1 MVRMTTRDKLIVA
14 LDLPNGNAAT
24 RMAERLRRHV
34 GMFKVGSELF
44 TAEGPVPVR
53 YLVTTGRSVF
63 LDLKFHDIPNTVRAA
78 AREAAELGVS
88 MVNVHA
94 SGGRKMME
102 AALEGARS
110 AGAVV
115 GDEARPKV
123 LAVTI
128 LTSLE
133 SRDLEELGISGTP
146 VEAVIRMARLAQSA
160 GLDGVVASPREISA
174 IRQACGPGFLIV
186 TPGIRPASALHHPVR
201 GSAGTVAGDG
211 AGPRVLAVTILTS
224 LASQDLE
231 ELGISGTAAEAVVRL
246 ARLAQSAGLDGV
258 VASPREIS
266 AIRQACGPGFLI
278 VTPGIRPASAVTNDQ
293 ARIATPASAIAAGA
307 DYLVVGRPITGAA
320 DPVAAADA
328 IVAEMDGT
336 VH

>member
-1 MVRMTTRDKLIVA
+1 
-14 LDLPNGNAAT
+14 
-24 RMAERLRRHV
+24 
-34 GMFKVGSELF
+34 MFKVGSELF

-53 YLVTTGRSVF
+53 YLVATGHRVF

-110 AGAVV
+110 ALHSVNRRMQDSTVHQPMRGSALGQPMQGPAAASGSGNP
-115 GDEARPKV
+115 GDFPGRPQGLPLQVDPKV

-133 SRDLEELGISGTP
+133 I
-146 VEAVIRMARLAQSA
+146 
-160 GLDGVVASPREISA
+160 
-174 IRQACGPGFLIV
+174 
-186 TPGIRPASALHHPVR
+186 
-201 GSAGTVAGDG
+201 
-211 AGPRVLAVTILTS
+211 
-224 LASQDLE
+224 QDLE
-231 ELGISGTAAEAVVRL
+231 ELGVSGTPIEAVVRL

-258 VASPREIS
+258 VASAREVS
-266 AIRQACGPGFLI
+266 ALRQACGPDFLI
-278 VTPGIRPASAVTNDQ
+278 VTPGIRPASAATNDQ

-307 DYLVVGRPITGAA
+307 DYLVVGRPITGAP

-328 IVAEMDGT
+328 IVAEMDEA

>member
-1 MVRMTTRDKLIVA
+1 MVGMTLRDRLIVA
-14 LDLPNGNAAT
+14 LDLPSGNAAT
-24 RMAERLRRHV
+24 RMAESLQGHV

-44 TAEGPVPVR
+44 TAEGPVTVC
-53 YLVTTGRSVF
+53 YLVTAGHRVF

-102 AALEGARS
+102 AALEGA
-110 AGAVV
+110 GATGTVT
-115 GDEARPKV
+115 GNEARPKV

-128 LTSLE
+128 LTSL
-133 SRDLEELGISGTP
+133 D
-146 VEAVIRMARLAQSA
+146 V
-160 GLDGVVASPREISA
+160 
-174 IRQACGPGFLIV
+174 
-186 TPGIRPASALHHPVR
+186 
-201 GSAGTVAGDG
+201 
-211 AGPRVLAVTILTS
+211 
-224 LASQDLE
+224 QDLK
-231 ELGISGTAAEAVVRL
+231 ELGISGTAVEAVIRL

-266 AIRQACGPGFLI
+266 ALRQACGPDFLI
-278 VTPGIRPASAVTNDQ
+278 VTPGIRPAPALHHPVRGSAATDDQ

-307 DYLVVGRPITGAA
+307 DYLVVGRPITGAP

-328 IVAEMDGT
+328 IVAEMET
-336 VH
+336 H

>member
-1 MVRMTTRDKLIVA
+1 MVGMAARDKLIVA
-14 LDLPNGNAAT
+14 LDLPSGNAAT
-24 RMAERLRRHV
+24 RMAERLRGHA

-53 YLVTTGRSVF
+53 YLVTTGHRVF

-110 AGAVV
+110 ALQSVSRRMQCSAGIVV
-115 GDEARPKV
+115 GDEARPK
-123 LAVTI
+123 
-128 LTSLE
+128 
-133 SRDLEELGISGTP
+133 
-146 VEAVIRMARLAQSA
+146 
-160 GLDGVVASPREISA
+160 
-174 IRQACGPGFLIV
+174 
-186 TPGIRPASALHHPVR
+186 
-201 GSAGTVAGDG
+201 
-211 AGPRVLAVTILTS
+211 VLAVTILTS

-231 ELGISGTAAEAVVRL
+231 ELGISGTPVEAVIRL

-278 VTPGIRPASAVTNDQ
+278 VTPGIRPGSAATDDQ

-307 DYLVVGRPITGAA
+307 DYLVVGRPITGAP

-328 IVAEMDGT
+328 IVAEMDGAMD
-336 VH
+336 

>member
-1 MVRMTTRDKLIVA
+1 VA
-14 LDLPNGNAAT
+14 LDVPSGNAAT
-24 RMAERLRRHV
+24 RMAERLHGHA

-53 YLVTTGRSVF
+53 YLVTTGQRVF

-78 AREAAELGVS
+78 VREAAELGVS

-110 AGAVV
+110 ALYQSVQSSALQPGSRGVQGSALQPASRGVQGSAGIVV
-115 GDEARPKV
+115 GDEARPRV

-133 SRDLEELGISGTP
+133 S
-146 VEAVIRMARLAQSA
+146 
-160 GLDGVVASPREISA
+160 
-174 IRQACGPGFLIV
+174 
-186 TPGIRPASALHHPVR
+186 
-201 GSAGTVAGDG
+201 
-211 AGPRVLAVTILTS
+211 
-224 LASQDLE
+224 QDLE
-231 ELGISGTAAEAVVRL
+231 ELGISGAPVEAVVRL

-278 VTPGIRPASAVTNDQ
+278 VTPGIRPASAATNDQ
-293 ARIATPASAIAAGA
+293 ARIATPARAIAAGA
-307 DYLVVGRPITGAA
+307 DYLVVGRPITGAP

-328 IVAEMDGT
+328 IVAEMDGALST
-336 VH
+336 ARPSAEAKQSL

>member
-1 MVRMTTRDKLIVA
+1 
-14 LDLPNGNAAT
+14 
-24 RMAERLRRHV
+24 MAERLHGHA

-53 YLVTTGRSVF
+53 YLVTTGQRVF

-110 AGAVV
+110 ALQSVSRRMQGSTGIAV
-115 GDEARPKV
+115 GDEARPRV

-133 SRDLEELGISGTP
+133 SQDLEELGISGTP
-146 VEAVIRMARLAQSA
+146 VEAVL
-160 GLDGVVASPREISA
+160 
-174 IRQACGPGFLIV
+174 
-186 TPGIRPASALHHPVR
+186 
-201 GSAGTVAGDG
+201 
-211 AGPRVLAVTILTS
+211 
-224 LASQDLE
+224 
-231 ELGISGTAAEAVVRL
+231 RL

-278 VTPGIRPASAVTNDQ
+278 VTPGIRPASAATNDQ

-307 DYLVVGRPITGAA
+307 DYLVVGRPITGAP

-328 IVAEMDGT
+328 IVAEMDGALSAT
-336 VH
+336 SVRNLTLGFHC

>member
-1 MVRMTTRDKLIVA
+1 MTTRDKLIVA
-14 LDLPNGNAAT
+14 LDLPSGNAAT
-24 RMAERLRRHV
+24 RMAERLQGHA

-53 YLVTTGRSVF
+53 YLVTTGQRVF

-78 AREAAELGVS
+78 AHEAAELGVS
-88 MVNVHA
+88 MLNLHA

-102 AALEGARS
+102 AALEGVRS
-110 AGAVV
+110 ALQSVGGRMQGSAGIAV

-133 SRDLEELGISGTP
+133 SQDLEELGISGTP
-146 VEAVIRMARLAQSA
+146 VEAVL
-160 GLDGVVASPREISA
+160 
-174 IRQACGPGFLIV
+174 
-186 TPGIRPASALHHPVR
+186 
-201 GSAGTVAGDG
+201 
-211 AGPRVLAVTILTS
+211 
-224 LASQDLE
+224 
-231 ELGISGTAAEAVVRL
+231 RL

-278 VTPGIRPASAVTNDQ
+278 VTPGIRPASAATDDQ

-307 DYLVVGRPITGAA
+307 DYLVVGRPITGAP

-328 IVAEMDGT
+328 IVAEMDGA

>member
-1 MVRMTTRDKLIVA
+1 MTARDKLIVA
-14 LDLPNGNAAT
+14 LDLPSGNAAT
-24 RMAERLRRHV
+24 RMAERLQGHA

-53 YLVTTGRSVF
+53 YLVTTGHRVF

-110 AGAVV
+110 ALDHPVRGSVGTVV
-115 GDEARPKV
+115 GDEACPRV

-128 LTSLE
+128 LTSLA
-133 SRDLEELGISGTP
+133 SQDLEELGISGAP
-146 VEAVIRMARLAQSA
+146 VEAVIRLARLAHCA

-201 GSAGTVAGDG
+201 GSAA
-211 AGPRVLAVTILTS
+211 
-224 LASQDLE
+224 
-231 ELGISGTAAEAVVRL
+231 
-246 ARLAQSAGLDGV
+246 
-258 VASPREIS
+258 
-266 AIRQACGPGFLI
+266 
-278 VTPGIRPASAVTNDQ
+278 TNDQ
-293 ARIATPASAIAAGA
+293 ARITTPASAIAAGA
-307 DYLVVGRPITGAA
+307 DYLVVGRPITGAP

-328 IVAEMDGT
+328 IVAEMDGALST
-336 VH
+336 ARPSAAAKQAL

>member
-1 MVRMTTRDKLIVA
+1 
-14 LDLPNGNAAT
+14 
-24 RMAERLRRHV
+24 
-34 GMFKVGSELF
+34 MFKVGSELF

-53 YLVTTGRSVF
+53 YLVTTGQRVF

-201 GSAGTVAGDG
+201 GSAATD
-211 AGPRVLAVTILTS
+211 
-224 LASQDLE
+224 
-231 ELGISGTAAEAVVRL
+231 
-246 ARLAQSAGLDGV
+246 
-258 VASPREIS
+258 
-266 AIRQACGPGFLI
+266 
-278 VTPGIRPASAVTNDQ
+278 DQ
-293 ARIATPASAIAAGA
+293 ARIATPASAILAGA
-307 DYLVVGRPITGAA
+307 DYLVVGRPITGAP

-328 IVAEMDGT
+328 IVAEMDGALST
-336 VH
+336 ARHSCN

>member
-1 MVRMTTRDKLIVA
+1 MRDKLIVA

-24 RMAERLRRHV
+24 RMAERLQGHA

-53 YLVTTGRSVF
+53 YLVTTGQRVF

-102 AALEGARS
+102 ATLEGARS
-110 AGAVV
+110 ALHHPVQGSAGIVV
-115 GDEARPKV
+115 GDEARPRV

-128 LTSLE
+128 LTSLA
-133 SRDLEELGISGTP
+133 SQDLEELGISGTP
-146 VEAVIRMARLAQSA
+146 VEAVIRLARLAQSA

-174 IRQACGPGFLIV
+174 IRQVCGPGFLIV

-201 GSAGTVAGDG
+201 GSAATD
-211 AGPRVLAVTILTS
+211 
-224 LASQDLE
+224 
-231 ELGISGTAAEAVVRL
+231 
-246 ARLAQSAGLDGV
+246 
-258 VASPREIS
+258 
-266 AIRQACGPGFLI
+266 
-278 VTPGIRPASAVTNDQ
+278 DQ

-307 DYLVVGRPITGAA
+307 DYLVVGRPITGAP

-328 IVAEMDGT
+328 IVAEMDGALST
-336 VH
+336 ARPSAAARRSL